1 FKLLFVFLKCVYSYL
16 IEDCVN
22 QKYTHNSCEK
32 VFCEPWQKCVRGAC
46 VCKLPY
52 QCPKNGTMV
61 CSSDRMKFPNYCSQ
75 KSFECRHRRSKFS
88 FHIFLDSGNA
98 SFEGSGFKPSEG
110 MVQVKVNQFQK
121 TFLCGHGWTIN
132 EANVACRDLG
142 FPAGAVSTEAVVPSN
157 LSSECITATCR
168 GIEMTLAEC
177 ALTRLNQTSLPLAK
191 VVMSYGETCFPGEFL
206 CVNRK
211 CIPSEKTCDG
221 IDDCGDLS
229 DEVCCRAC
237 RAGSFHCHS
246 DVCIP
251 ESYRCNNEKDCL
263 TGEDESRRFSYITG
277 ITLQICFLKE
287 RRKFKTF
294 LPQLHC
300 GILNRTV
307 TRRKRILG
315 GFTAEKVNGKKQVKW
330 LLYWDLAG
338 CCMVCLIWYGFS

>member
-1 FKLLFVFLKCVYSYL
+1 MLPQYVLYHNPLSSELAGFIHITAFCTMNGHAHEILLGFL
-16 IEDCVN
+16 E
-22 QKYTHNSCEK
+22 
-32 VFCEPWQKCVRGAC
+32 
-46 VCKLPY
+46 
-52 QCPKNGTMV
+52 
-61 CSSDRMKFPNYCSQ
+61 
-75 KSFECRHRRSKFS
+75 S

-191 VVMSYGETCFPGEFL
+191 VVCHQSNRECFPGEFL

-263 TGEDESRRFSYITG
+263 TGEDESRRFCKH
-277 ITLQICFLKE
+277 TLLIICNNVECLWWMATSIRIMLKNILSAKVTKEAEQSMDEE

-315 GFTAEKVNGKKQVKW
+315 GFTAEKDEFPWQVAIRSETQKVSCGGV
-330 LLYWDLAG
+330 YIGG
-338 CCMVCLIWYGFS
+338 CWILTAAHCV